1 MPLLEGEYQKQEKIN
16 GEIYN
21 MFPSPDYQH
30 GIVNNNINTI
40 IKKRVKRQFMSCFY
54 GKFRL

>member
-40 IKKRVKRQFMSCFY
+40 IKKGLKGSLCSCFY
-54 GKFRL
+54 GKI

>member
-1 MPLLEGEYQKQEKIN
+1 MQGNIYPRKEQIVKMPLLEGEYQKQEKIN

-21 MFPSPDYQH
+21 MSPSPDYQH

-40 IKKRVKRQFMSCFY
+40 IKK
-54 GKFRL
+54 G